1 MNVEMGDPKVVGID
15 PDYSGLVIV
24 RAPLTPEP
32 DENWRAIFENG
43 PPGVSYS
50 IGRRSPELTY
60 GGIEFRCGETE
71 VAQYRDDALARIA
84 GTNRYYAEQVE
95 PEILRQREE
104 AKRKADE
111 ERIRIDEAQR
121 RLDELGS

>member
-1 MNVEMGDPKVVGID
+1 MRSDT
-15 PDYSGLVIV
+15 GLVEQL
-24 RAPLTPEP
+24 RCELASDRL
-32 DENWRAIFENG
+32 DLAC
-43 PPGVSYS
+43 
-50 IGRRSPELTY
+50 ELTY
-60 GGIEFRCGETE
+60 GDIEFRCGETE
-71 VAQYRDDALARIA
+71 VAQYRDDALARVA